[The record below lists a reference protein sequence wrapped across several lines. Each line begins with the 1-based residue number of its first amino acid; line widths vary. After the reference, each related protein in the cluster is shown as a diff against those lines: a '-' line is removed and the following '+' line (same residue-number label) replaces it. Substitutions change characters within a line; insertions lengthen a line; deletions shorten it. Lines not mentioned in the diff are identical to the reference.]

1 MALFVHK
8 FKCLLNVELIAF
20 LPFTAFEKFL
30 ALLQEFYD
38 PRILAILLDK
48 GLFMLGAKLVEL
60 REKQFIVIGE
70 YSLLIIQRLDL
81 GFIVARSEAQGHG
94 Q

>member
-20 LPFTAFEKFL
+20 CPSPLSRNFF

-38 PRILAILLDK
+38 PRILAICSIK

-60 REKQFIVIGE
+60 REKQFIVIE
-70 YSLLIIQRLDL
+70 STRC
-81 GFIVARSEAQGHG
+81 
-94 Q
+94 